1 MSNNLL
7 TIFKKKHFISFA
19 KPLGQQRREGKEE
32 NGTALYAAAHPI
44 RIRGVHIQPLRLYHH
59 VFNDLLFIFFF
70 TYEQSFLN
78 YNI

>member
-7 TIFKKKHFISFA
+7 TIFKKHFISFT

-32 NGTALYAAAHPI
+32 NGTALCAAAHPI
-44 RIRGVHIQPLRLYHH
+44 RIRGVHIQPLRLYLH

-70 TYEQSFLN
+70 TYGQSFLN